1 MSATH
6 ESLRKTDFINKIA
19 QAVSLIPRAESFY
32 DVKYSQ
38 LLCQKY
44 FEAVWMWNL
53 QLDIYIGSNIKIHIV
68 FDLIICS

>member
-32 DVKYSQ
+32 DLKYSQ
-38 LLCQKY
+38 LWCQK
-44 FEAVWMWNL
+44 FAKEKPLKNVTNVKMNL
-53 QLDIYIGSNIKIHIV
+53 MTKEN
-68 FDLIICS
+68 